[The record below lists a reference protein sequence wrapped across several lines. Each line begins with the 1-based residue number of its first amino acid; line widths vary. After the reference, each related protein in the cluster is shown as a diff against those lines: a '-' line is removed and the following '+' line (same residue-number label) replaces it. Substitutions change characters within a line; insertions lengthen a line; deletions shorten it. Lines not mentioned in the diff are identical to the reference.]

1 MKNIK
6 TCRDKILLMTK
17 IIFLTLLIV
26 GIFTAA
32 SLATNEAYAAVDM
45 FLKIDG
51 IDGEAVDLVGG
62 HTGDI
67 EVLAWSWGMTQSGP
81 IGNSAGA
88 GKVNIQ
94 DLSITKFIDRSSTDF
109 WEFLAEGEG
118 GEESAA
124 LWTLTVRN
132 ATAPMP
138 VDYLVITLKNVRV
151 TSVSTGGSSADDR
164 ITETIILNF
173 AEIEMQYTT
182 QDPTG
187 GPGDTKTWNH
197 KKLPGHR

>member
-1 MKNIK
+1 ML
-6 TCRDKILLMTK
+6 RSAFLMTK

-94 DLSITKFIDRSSTDF
+94 DITITKFIDRSSTDF
-109 WEFLAEGEG
+109 WEFLEEGEG
-118 GEESAA
+118 CSTCGGFGEVV
-124 LWTLTVRN
+124 LTVRK
-132 ATAPMP
+132 AGGSIPL
-138 VDYLVITLKNVRV
+138 DYLVITLKNVRV

-173 AEIEMQYTT
+173 AEIEIQYTP
-182 QDPTG
+182 QDATG
-187 GPGDTKTWNH
+187 NPEEPKTWNH
-197 KKLPGHR
+197 KKPGHR

>member
-1 MKNIK
+1 MLR
-6 TCRDKILLMTK
+6 TAFLMTK

-62 HTGDI
+62 HTDDI
-67 EVLAWSWGMTQSGP
+67 EVLAWSWGMTQSG
-81 IGNSAGA
+81 GSGGA

-94 DLSITKFIDRSSTDF
+94 DLTITKFIDRSSTDF
-109 WEFLAEGEG
+109 WEFLEEGEG
-118 GEESAA
+118 CSTCGGFGEVI
-124 LWTLTVRN
+124 LTVRN
-132 ATAPMP
+132 AGDP

-151 TSVSTGGSSADDR
+151 TSVSTGGSSVDDR

-173 AEIEMQYTT
+173 SEIEMQYTP
-182 QDPTG
+182 QDATTG
-187 GPGDTKTWNH
+187 DPEDPKTWNH
-197 KKLPGHR
+197 KKPGHR

>member
-1 MKNIK
+1 MLRS
-6 TCRDKILLMTK
+6 TFLMTK
-17 IIFLTLLIV
+17 IIFLTLLIA

-45 FLKIDG
+45 FLQIDG
-51 IDGEAVDLVGG
+51 IEGEAVDTTAGG
-62 HTGDI
+62 HSGEID
-67 EVLAWSWGMTQSGP
+67 VLAWSWGMSQSGD
-81 IGNSAGA
+81 GGGA

-94 DLSITKFIDRSSTDF
+94 DLTITKFVDKSSTDF
-109 WEFLAEGEG
+109 WEFLEEGEG
-118 GEESAA
+118 CSTCDGFGEVV
-124 LWTLTVRN
+124 LTVRK
-132 ATAPMP
+132 AGDSSL

-173 AEIEMQYTT
+173 AEIEIQYTP

-187 GPGDTKTWNH
+187 DPEEPKTWNH
-197 KKLPGHR
+197 KKPGHR